1 MSFPSLLMRL
11 LLSALL
17 VLNGSVDAW
26 AAVAGTPAHADGSTQ
41 PACAHA
47 GAAAHGQ
54 GTVAGHAGSH
64 AHHAIAQTPAADA
77 AAQPDCDGGQACNHA
92 CHVHASSAAA
102 IAALPTPV
110 AFERGPALFPGND
123 FLRSATLSHQP
134 IRPPIR

>member
-1 MSFPSLLMRL
+1 MTNTKDFLHLPH
-11 LLSALL
+11 LSRRT
-17 VLNGSVDAW
+17 VLG
-26 AAVAGTPAHADGSTQ
+26 
-41 PACAHA
+41 
-47 GAAAHGQ
+47 GAAAM
-54 GTVAGHAGSH
+54 VAGAGLRTP
-64 AHHAIAQTPAADA
+64 APLALAQPPAADA

-134 IRPPIR
+134 SRPPIR